1 MSMDDLKKF
10 MEGLIAKTNENI
22 GSIHTTIKTDI
33 EKTNEKI
40 DLLQSTIKT
49 DISKIQNDLLDHQ
62 NRIEKVESEITSNN
76 CSDTIAELSL
86 EIEHLKQ
93 DRLRNN
99 IRITGLPEF
108 AFNDPDESILRID
121 QILST
126 GLIPSDWTVHADRN
140 KSSLII
146 SFTSHAVKRFFM
158 DEIRKKQTLFAE
170 ELYDNIRSNSRVYFN
185 DQLTPYFA
193 KLFNKAWTAKKAG
206 TLFTVSSL
214 GGRIRVKKF
223 ENGPSIV
230 INTESQLQCIVD
242 SEQMETSNTH
252 TEPQHSQMAPE
263 NNRETPKSV
272 DSEEARKI
280 RAKEFTHNRQS
291 THIHQQNRQQTPS
304 RFSRPPVRH
313 NNQYTQRDFD
323 RSQAYGQKRNN
334 RFVTSLDHK
343 SQQPNDKRRLTTTNP
358 AAEYSYQYKRD
369 YQNKLRS
376 FTK

>member
-10 MEGLIAKTNENI
+10 MEELIGKTNVNI
-22 GSIHTTIKTDI
+22 ESIHTTIRTDI

-40 DLLQSTIKT
+40 DSLQSTINT
-49 DISKIQNDLLDHQ
+49 DIGKIQNDLLDHK
-62 NRIEKVESEITSNN
+62 NRIEKVESEIKSNS
-76 CSDTIAELSL
+76 CSDTIAQLSL

-99 IRITGLPEF
+99 IRITGLPEH

-206 TLFTVSSL
+206 TLFAVSSL

-223 ENGPSIV
+223 ENGPSTV
-230 INTESQLQCIVD
+230 IDTESQLQYIVD
-242 SEQMETSNTH
+242 SEQMEATNTQN
-252 TEPQHSQMAPE
+252 EPQHSQMPTE
-263 NNRETPKSV
+263 NKRGTPNSV
-272 DSEEARKI
+272 DSAEARRI
-280 RAKEFTHNRQS
+280 REKEFTHNRQS
-291 THIHQQNRQQTPS
+291 THIHQPNRQQTPS
-304 RFSRPPVRH
+304 RFSRPPLRH
-313 NNQYTQRDFD
+313 NNQYPQRDFD
-323 RSQAYGQKRNN
+323 RPQAYGQKRNN

-343 SQQPNDKRRLTTTNP
+343 SQQPHDKRRLTTTNP
-358 AAEYSYQYKRD
+358 ATEYSYQ
-369 YQNKLRS
+369 
-376 FTK
+376 